1 MGESYLFMKKLFVLL
16 VLLVTGLGYSQ
27 TKGSHN
33 DTLEKW
39 YNKNR
44 LAVEKEFVRLIDSAR
59 SNITLEKTVN
69 YRSENG
75 ITQKEFK
82 SLIKRERAAGNP
94 CQVYKHKKGN
104 KIDFVSVTKSFSA
117 VNIKYDSILSL
128 ASNHHAQFLVEVG
141 ESGILSHQEYQNYY
155 GFEYKGNLP
164 ILEHPI
170 DRVKYYCPNRT
181 MHGECASMCR
191 IGHIATLEETA
202 ALNYWVKNINHVNVK
217 SVAMFFFKGFKNSK
231 PHWNAFMSKG
241 DIDYMGVS
249 FIMDFKNGHVTFV
262 TVMGNDINNKYGD
275 LYVEGLSIDD

>member
-1 MGESYLFMKKLFVLL
+1 MKKLLVLL
-16 VLLVTGLGYSQ
+16 VLLVSGLGYSQ

-39 YNKNR
+39 YNENR

-59 SNITLEKTVN
+59 SNITLEKRIIYRSVDGFSEKSLRTILKTEKKDGNFCQVVN
-69 YRSENG
+69 YE
-75 ITQKEFK
+75 
-82 SLIKRERAAGNP
+82 
-94 CQVYKHKKGN
+94 KGN
-104 KIDFVSVTKSFSA
+104 KIRFIIVTKSFSA

-141 ESGILSHQEYQNYY
+141 AGLLTHQEYQDYY

-181 MHGECASMCR
+181 MYLGECASMCI

-202 ALNYWVKNINHVNVK
+202 ALNYWVKNINHVSVK

-231 PHWNAFMSKG
+231 PHWNAYMSKG

-275 LYVEGLSIDD
+275 LYVEGLSI